1 MNFRSDFSA
10 RIVSLQEVY
19 TLTHRLALEIMES
32 KILFD
37 LVIAIARGGMLPA
50 RLMCDFLNIN
60 QLTSLQI
67 QHYTKGAEQLESA
80 TILDPIRRSLE
91 RKNVLVIDDVNDSG
105 KTLHEALKHISSKNP
120 DTVRSAVIH
129 EKQNDLFRA
138 DFVGNRL
145 KKWKWLIYQ
154 WAATEDVLEFLNK
167 DGMLQTP
174 ADEARSHLQKQ
185 YDLEIEET
193 LLNNI
198 LELKENYY

>member
-32 KILFD
+32 KIRFD

-145 KKWKWLIYQ
+145 KEWKWLIYQ